1 MKKESKNF
9 KSLFCESCTPSQV
22 HKGCDNKGVLL
33 TPRKYQAA
41 LYCTDDFP
49 ADFSS
54 PDPCSVIH
62 DCFHKG
68 VVVV

>member
-41 LYCTDDFP
+41 LYCTDSIFLRILVPQIP
-49 ADFSS
+49 A
-54 PDPCSVIH
+54 P
-62 DCFHKG
+62 
-68 VVVV
+68 